1 MSIDTTS
8 KAARR
13 QIADEFK
20 QCKVPR
26 GIFAVRCS
34 ATGEVWVGS
43 SPNLAS
49 ARNSLWFQL
58 GTGQYRNQPLQQAW
72 QQHGEGAFTLDVL
85 ELFQDEVSPL
95 LLNDLFTAKKKEWA
109 QSLQAQTL

>member
-1 MSIDTTS
+1 MPIDTTS

-20 QCKVPR
+20 ERKVPR

-34 ATGEVWVGS
+34 ATGDAWVGS
-43 SPNLAS
+43 SPNLDA

-58 GTGQYRNQPLQQAW
+58 RGGLHRNTALQGAW
-72 QQHGEGAFTLDVL
+72 KQHGEQAFTLDVL
-85 ELFQDEVSPL
+85 EQLAEDTSPL
-95 LLNDLFTAKKKEWA
+95 LLNELYLRKKKEWSE
-109 QSLQAQTL
+109 SLPGQML